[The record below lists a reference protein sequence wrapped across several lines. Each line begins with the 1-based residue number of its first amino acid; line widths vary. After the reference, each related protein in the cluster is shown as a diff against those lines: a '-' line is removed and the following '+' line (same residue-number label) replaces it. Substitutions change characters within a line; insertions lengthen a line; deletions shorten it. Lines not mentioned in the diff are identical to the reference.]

1 MPNFVTIARAIRL
14 TCWMSLA
21 APEVTFSGPKT
32 SSSATLPP
40 IAIAII
46 DLYLAIVTES
56 WSRSGSDSTRPSARP
71 RGMIVA
77 LWIGSCCGTFSPT
90 TACPDSW

>member
-14 TCWMSLA
+14 TCWMSEA
-21 APEVTFSGPKT
+21 APEVTFSGPNT

-46 DLYLAIVTES
+46 DLYLVIVTES
-56 WSRSGSDSTRPSARP
+56 WSRSGR
-71 RGMIVA
+71 
-77 LWIGSCCGTFSPT
+77 L
-90 TACPDSW
+90 TAPGRAPGRAG